1 MSQSRRIRPLSFALA
16 ALALGAVSIASAQGK
31 ATGKAATHGAA
42 KEKATT
48 HAAGR
53 FRVTSPDLEGKGRI
67 ALTHVYNGMGCTG
80 QNISPALQWS
90 NPPAG
95 TKSFAVTAYDPDA
108 PTGSGWW
115 HWVMYNIPASTTAL
129 AAGAGNA
136 RGLLSS
142 SSAPSGSTEGNT
154 DFGTKGYGGPCPPVG
169 DKPHHYHFTVFAL
182 KVDKLAVPGNAT
194 AAMVGFNLNAN
205 KLATARITGLY
216 GR

>member
-1 MSQSRRIRPLSFALA
+1 MLQLIRVRRVSITMA
-16 ALALGAVSIASAQGK
+16 AMALGSASLAGAQGRII
-31 ATGKAATHGAA
+31 APRGQ
-42 KEKATT
+42 
-48 HAAGR
+48 GR
-53 FRVTSPDLEGKGRI
+53 FRVTSPDLQSRGRI
-67 ALTHVYNGMGCTG
+67 TQTHVFNGMGCAG
-80 QNISPALQWS
+80 QNISPTLQWS

-115 HWVMYNIPASTTAL
+115 HWVMYNIPAGTTGL
-129 AAGAGNA
+129 AAGAGNGRNA
-136 RGLLSS
+136 PRG
-142 SSAPSGSTEGNT
+142 SAQGTT

-182 KVDKLAVPGNAT
+182 KVDRLDLPGNAT

-205 KLATARITGLY
+205 KLATARVTGLY